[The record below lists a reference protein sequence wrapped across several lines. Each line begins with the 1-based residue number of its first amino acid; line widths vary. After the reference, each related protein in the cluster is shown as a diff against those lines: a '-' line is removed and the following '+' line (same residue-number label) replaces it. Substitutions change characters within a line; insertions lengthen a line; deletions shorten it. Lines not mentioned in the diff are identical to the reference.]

1 MPSKSAKEKL
11 LDIKATEAL
20 RDIEIIEDVCP
31 DQMDSGVDE
40 ILDDFIE
47 DAIAIFSCRRGIS
60 IGVPKS
66 IDWRNNILS
75 SFGDGRFKQ
84 MLRVSKY
91 QFANM
96 VNLIK
101 ADEVFSTA
109 GIRQIPVDLQIA
121 IVLFRLGSSGSSA
134 SVKKICTIFGIGDG
148 GTLAKITDWVF
159 TAILR
164 LMPKYI
170 QWPNVA
176 ERQQL
181 VERTFEELPHCLGYI
196 DGSETKL
203 FEKPAKC
210 HEVYFSRQRIYSVK
224 LQVVCD
230 YKLRIRNAIP

>member
-47 DAIAIFSCRRGIS
+47 DAIAIYSCRRGIS

-109 GIRQIPVDLQIA
+109 
-121 IVLFRLGSSGSSA
+121 
-134 SVKKICTIFGIGDG
+134 
-148 GTLAKITDWVF
+148 
-159 TAILR
+159 
-164 LMPKYI
+164 
-170 QWPNVA
+170 A

-196 DGSETKL
+196 DGSEIKL

-230 YKLRIRNAIP
+230 YKLRIRNAVIGSPGSYHD